1 MDMINQEIPFGTSLY
16 NYMDVLNTQADRRRR
31 EKIFSVT
38 NADEARKHSADVKKT
53 LQELMGKNQFS
64 KGTTPPQV
72 VMSFEKNGL
81 LIDKVLLEVRPGI
94 FCAGLFLRR
103 ADAQGK
109 MPGILG
115 VCGHSMDGKA
125 SETYQTF
132 AQGLALKGFG
142 VLICDPSG
150 QGESHQFNPPQG
162 PTTEHSVLGKAL
174 RSAGILTAS
183 LFIHDARC
191 ALDYLISRPEIIE
204 DQIGVTG
211 SSGGGQ
217 MSFFLFGLEDRIK
230 AAGVSCHM
238 NRFYD
243 VFRNETPTDAES
255 TPAGLIE
262 CGCDRPDF
270 AIAGAP
276 KPFLLMATEEDFVDL
291 RSVKKSYAEV
301 AHIYENMGCSD
312 RLHFSIAPGPH
323 SYCKQSRE
331 AMYGFFTSLFM
342 GKRDAEEPVFEPLT
356 EEETTVTPTGFVID
370 LPEAVTEHE
379 ALLKGLPVLPEPSE
393 KIGAF
398 LRAELHLPEALPEA
412 PDYRVPRSAFLAP
425 YYAAA
430 RFVLETEPGSAV
442 CPVLLKAVQKECPLV
457 PRGSS
462 GTLHCAHLSAIEE
475 LKERKD
481 EENLFVLDVRG
492 VGESRSTAGRSSRDD
507 FFAAIGRDSFIE
519 GTANLHG
526 FSQLDGKIRDLLGA
540 VMLLKEH
547 GYEDLTLSGR
557 GMGGLV
563 AAYAAAAFKLP
574 VQKLILNEVPASLRA
589 LIEKRTFR
597 LPNSVIPAGMLCHFD
612 FPELYRYLEMNYNVS
627 INCTEDV
634 PCDYSLEK

>member
-1 MDMINQEIPFGTSLY
+1 MINPEIPYGTSLFDY
-16 NYMDVLNTQADRRRR
+16 LDVLNTKADQRRR
-31 EKIFSVT
+31 EKIFAVSDREQAQT
-38 NADEARKHSADVKKT
+38 HCASVKKT
-53 LQELMGKNQFS
+53 LKDLMEKHVFA
-64 KGTTPPQV
+64 KGSTPPQV
-72 VMSFEKNGL
+72 VMTFEKNGL

-94 FCAGLFLRR
+94 FCAGLFMRR

-115 VCGHSMDGKA
+115 GCGHSMDGKA
-125 SETYQTF
+125 SPTYQTF

-150 QGESHQFNPPQG
+150 QGESHQFNPPEA
-162 PTTEHSVLGKAL
+162 PTFEHSVLGKAL
-174 RSAGILTAS
+174 RCAGIQTAS

-204 DQIGVTG
+204 DKIGVTG

-255 TPAGLIE
+255 TPEGLIAA
-262 CGCDRPDF
+262 GCDRPDF

-301 AHIYENMGCSD
+301 AHIYEKMGCTD
-312 RLHFSIAPGPH
+312 RLHFSVAPGPH

-331 AMYGFFTSLFM
+331 AMYGFFTSLFL
-342 GKRDAEEPVFEPLT
+342 GKMDAEEPVLEPLT
-356 EEETTVTPTGFVID
+356 VEETTVTPTGFVID
-370 LPEAVTEHE
+370 LPGAVTERE
-379 ALLKGLPVLPEPSE
+379 ALLKELPEIPAPSE
-393 KIGAF
+393 KIGHF
-398 LRAELHLPEALPEA
+398 LKTVLHLPETLPEV
-412 PDYRVPRSAFLAP
+412 PDYRVPRSVFLAP
-425 YYAAA
+425 GYSAA
-430 RFVLETEPGSAV
+430 RFVLDIEPGTTIR
-442 CPVLLKAVQKECPLV
+442 PVLLKAIQKECPLI
-457 PRGSS
+457 PRGTA
-462 GTLHCAHLSAIEE
+462 GTLHCAHLSALEE
-475 LKERKD
+475 LKERKE
-481 EENLFVLDVRG
+481 EENLFFLDVRG
-492 VGESRSTAGRSSRDD
+492 VGESRSVVARSARDD
-507 FFAAIGRDSFIE
+507 FFAPVGRESFIE
-519 GTANLHG
+519 GTAGLHG
-526 FSQLDGKIRDLLGA
+526 FSQLDGRVRDLLGA
-540 VMLLKEH
+540 LMLLKEH
-547 GYEDLTLSGR
+547 GYSDLTLSGR

-574 VQKLILNEVPASLRA
+574 VQRIVLEEVPSSLKT
-589 LIEKRTFR
+589 LIGKRIFR
-597 LPNSVIPAGMLCHFD
+597 LPNSAIPAGMLCHFD
-612 FPELYRYLEMNYNVS
+612 FPELYKFLEMNYAVA

-634 PCDYSLEK
+634 PADYSLKK